1 MRTQPMMERYMVYH
15 ATRNED
21 PLNRLFCDERS
32 IYYMDNV
39 IYMST
44 VSRKDQVCVI
54 DKPGTIVQLSSN
66 LTDKPN
72 KGRTDIVF

>member
-1 MRTQPMMERYMVYH
+1 MRTQPMMEIYTVYH

-21 PLNRLFCDERS
+21 PLNRLFFDERS

-44 VSRKDQVCVI
+44 VSRRDQVFVI